1 MRMVAVKH
9 LPSTAMMATARGG
22 ASAPGRNVR
31 QKRAFNRKMAES
43 ATGETR
49 SILAREAGK
58 SGSREAEKPRSR
70 EAENPRSLVYSWS
83 KSTREK
89 VSVLAQNAG
98 MLVRNRA
105 RTKRGSSA
113 SPAAAAAMPLPTP
126 LRCWLSGSTSSRW
139 TRTAALGLPSE
150 GGGTV
155 LLVVS
160 VSAPVSG
167 SKR

>member
-1 MRMVAVKH
+1 MRMDAVKH
-9 LPSTAMMATARGG
+9 LPSMAMMSTARGG
-22 ASAPGRNVR
+22 ASAPGRNVQ
-31 QKRAFNRKMAES
+31 QKREFNRKMAES

-49 SILAREAGK
+49 SILKREAGK
-58 SGSREAEKPRSR
+58 PGSREAEKPGSREAEKPRSR
-70 EAENPRSLVYSWS
+70 EAEKPRSLVYPWS
-83 KSTREK
+83 KSAREK

-139 TRTAALGLPSE
+139 TDGGPWAA
-150 GGGTV
+150 V
-155 LLVVS
+155 
-160 VSAPVSG
+160 
-167 SKR
+167 